1 MDALRVFA
9 ISFSILATVLCDTD
23 PIPCVLNDVNS
34 KCPNGYCCVRD
45 TYLFSETYCKPFG
58 QDGDACVTKPS
69 FFECPCVQNYY
80 CKSNLVSHIL
90 SHFGKCR
97 LILDYTTEVA
107 PAQLHIT
114 ESTSEDFSTE
124 KPNFEGV
131 VG

>member
-9 ISFSILATVLCDTD
+9 ISFSITATVLCDTD

-69 FFECPCVQNYY
+69 FFECPCAQNYY
-80 CKSNLVSHIL
+80 CKSNLAGDHHL
-90 SHFGKCR
+90 SHFGKCH
-97 LILDYTTEVA
+97 LNLDYTTE
-107 PAQLHIT
+107 
-114 ESTSEDFSTE
+114 STNEEFSTD
-124 KPNFEGV
+124 KANVQSGL
-131 VG
+131 G